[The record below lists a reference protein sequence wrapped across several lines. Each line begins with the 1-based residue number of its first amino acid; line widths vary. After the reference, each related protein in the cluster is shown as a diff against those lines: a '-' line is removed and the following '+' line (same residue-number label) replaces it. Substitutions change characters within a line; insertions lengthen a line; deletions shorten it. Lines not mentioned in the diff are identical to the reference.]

1 MCEEPGTGRRRWEL
15 FKELPDKRVRD
26 YFIVINSFSGP
37 NERMQE
43 YPDYYQ
49 TIAQPI
55 AMSHL
60 RKRAQTNYYRDV
72 QHYRDEWRLMFN
84 NARTYN
90 QEGSWVYVDAEEM
103 EKVFNEVFDR
113 LTVGTDLPGA
123 EPARA
128 KATAPA
134 SSSQI
139 DEDEKPISRRNSG
152 RNGSKQIL
160 SDDDE
165 YLTPSEDD

>member
-1 MCEEPGTGRRRWEL
+1 
-15 FKELPDKRVRD
+15 
-26 YFIVINSFSGP
+26 
-37 NERMQE
+37 
-43 YPDYYQ
+43 
-49 TIAQPI
+49 
-55 AMSHL
+55 MSHL
-60 RKRAQTNYYRDV
+60 RKRAQTNYYRDL

-123 EPARA
+123 EPARTKPIA
-128 KATAPA
+128 QA
-134 SSSQI
+134 SSSQVE
-139 DEDEKPISRRNSG
+139 DDEKPTVSRRNSG

>member
-1 MCEEPGTGRRRWEL
+1 MRERMKKVFNECYKAVQQCEEPGTGRRRWEL
-15 FKELPDKRVRD
+15 FKELPDKR
-26 YFIVINSFSGP
+26 
-37 NERMQE
+37 E

-60 RKRAQTNYYRDV
+60 RKRAQSNFYRDM
-72 QHYRDEWRLMFN
+72 QMYRDDWRLMFN

-113 LTVGTDLPGA
+113 LTLGTDLPGA
-123 EPARA
+123 EPLRN
-128 KATAPA
+128 KASAPE
-134 SSSQI
+134 SSSQA
-139 DEDEKPISRRNSG
+139 DDDEKPAMARRNSG

>member
-1 MCEEPGTGRRRWEL
+1 MYRVCVLEL
-15 FKELPDKRVRD
+15 VTHS
-26 YFIVINSFSGP
+26 N
-37 NERMQE
+37 MQE

-49 TIAQPI
+49 TIAKPI

-60 RKRAQTNYYRDV
+60 RKRAQSGFYQDV
-72 QHYRDEWRLMFN
+72 QEYRNDWRLMFN

-90 QEGSWVYVDAEEM
+90 QEGSWVYIDAEEM

-123 EPARA
+123 EPART
-128 KATAPA
+128 KASAPA

-139 DEDEKPISRRNSG
+139 DEDEKPTISRRNLG
-152 RNGSKQIL
+152 RTGSKQIL